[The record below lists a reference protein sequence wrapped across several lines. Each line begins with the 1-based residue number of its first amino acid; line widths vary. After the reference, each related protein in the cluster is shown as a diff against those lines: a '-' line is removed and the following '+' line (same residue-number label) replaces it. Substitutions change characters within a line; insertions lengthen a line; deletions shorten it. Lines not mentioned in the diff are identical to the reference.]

1 MNVGARTNSGFTM
14 IELMIAVAILAII
27 SAIALP
33 FYNDYLETGEQGV
46 LAHNISTIEVF
57 QEDFRLRNGIYAN
70 DLADLAAITAAIGW
84 QPQTDDG
91 FTYSIADSD
100 GTLYQVTATN
110 ADGESACVEFPSK
123 NRC

>member
-27 SAIALP
+27 SAVALP

-84 QPQTDDG
+84 RPQTDDG

-110 ADGESACVEFPSK
+110 ADGDSACVEFPSK